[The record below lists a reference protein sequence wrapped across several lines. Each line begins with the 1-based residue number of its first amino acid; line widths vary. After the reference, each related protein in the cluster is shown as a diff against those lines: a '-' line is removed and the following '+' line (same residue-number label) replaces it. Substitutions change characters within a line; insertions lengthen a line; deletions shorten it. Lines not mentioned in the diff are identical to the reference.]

1 MILLNLLGLNNKLF
15 RKVLIFLL
23 LITLN
28 SCNSIK
34 HSIKVTYEIEEMR
47 DGSFDATFSINNTSG
62 IDLNSPWS
70 LHWNQQSSMV
80 DSDNLPENIIYE
92 YVGGQYYNILSF
104 GSKYILPKKSS
115 LSVDIGQK
123 GDVNRISD
131 LPVGGFVTTNKDIIP
146 VEFEYK
152 WKDAIGIENLN
163 SPSAT
168 DRYNKFISST
178 LLDKSELDLIVPTPS
193 NIIFNEGEVEIYSY
207 YSLTI
212 DDNIDIEDNFVK
224 SIFNDLIELN
234 NNDSSEQLNKIVI
247 NQTDSLDD
255 ESYTLTINDDGINIG
270 ASDRAGAL
278 YGLQSLKQILLVS
291 KLEKTNIKFVEI
303 EDSPKFSYR
312 GMLLD
317 ISRNF
322 YGPKKIKQ
330 ILDYLSFFK
339 INHLDF
345 RLTDDEGWRLEI
357 PGLEELTSVG
367 SKRAFT
373 KDELE
378 SLIPMYGSGPDTSS
392 TGTGYLSR
400 ADFVDIL
407 NYAKERNI
415 LIIPQI
421 SVPSHMRSA
430 IVSMNARYQKFIELG
445 NQEEAEKYLLIDPD
459 DKSEYY
465 SAQGFNDNIM
475 NICRESSFTFY
486 NKVIDEIY
494 LMYKDAGV
502 EMEKF
507 GVAADELP
515 YGAWQK
521 SPMCDNFMRDN
532 SIVGD
537 YNSLYTMMQR
547 RIYDKISSY
556 GATMTGWDDILLT
569 LTERN
574 QSETQIK
581 DFFKGDDILLYVWK
595 NDWGQG
601 RQDMIYKYAN
611 LGYKTIMSNSSAF
624 YFDMVDD
631 KDLDNIGLSWSGY
644 ADYKDMWTVDV
655 FDVFND
661 SYGVEKNNISDD
673 YIERSEKL
681 KPENRSNIVG
691 VQSQIWSETIR
702 NEGILDYMFMPNIL
716 VFSQKAW
723 SHDDSWMNID
733 DPSSKTSALEA
744 EWNKFSNNIGQR
756 LLPIVDNIFGGLS
769 YDLPKPGGIIIDN
782 KLFAN
787 TVFPGLD
794 IKYTL
799 DGSEPSLSSKTYES
813 PIVVQD
819 SDIINLRLFDKTGR
833 GGNVILVNK

>member
-1 MILLNLLGLNNKLF
+1 MSLLKLNKILLGKLSA
-15 RKVLIFLL
+15 FLL
-23 LITLN
+23 LVLIT
-28 SCNSIK
+28 SCNSNN
-34 HSIKVTYEIEEMR
+34 SVIKVTYEIKEMR
-47 DGSFDATFSINNTSG
+47 DWSFDVTLSVNNTSG
-62 IDLNSPWS
+62 VELNSPWS
-70 LHWNQQSSMV
+70 LHWNQQSSMIDPNKV
-80 DSDNLPENIIYE
+80 PENIIYD
-92 YVGGQYYNILSF
+92 YVGGQSYNILSF
-104 GSKYILPKKSS
+104 GNNYVLPKQSS
-115 LSVDIGQK
+115 FSIDIGQT
-123 GDVNRISD
+123 GVVRRVSD
-131 LPVGGFVTTNKDIIP
+131 LPVGGFITTNDDVID
-146 VEFEYK
+146 VEFEYI
-152 WKDAIGIENLN
+152 WKNAKGIDNLN
-163 SPSAT
+163 SPSAS

-178 LLDKSELDLIVPTPS
+178 LVDKSELDLIVPTPS
-193 NIIFNEGEVEIYSY
+193 KIKFNEGEVELFSNYSFK
-207 YSLTI
+207 I
-212 DDNIDIEDNFVK
+212 DGNIDIETDFVK
-224 SIFNDLIELN
+224 SIFKDLIDFD
-234 NNDSSEQLNKIVI
+234 NNDSNNQLNKIVLKE
-247 NQTDSLDD
+247 LDALD
-255 ESYTLTINDDGINIG
+255 NESYILTIDDDGINIE
-270 ASDRAGAL
+270 ASNRAGAL

-291 KLEKTNIKFVEI
+291 KLEKTNIKYVNI

-322 YGPKKIKQ
+322 YGPTKIKQ

-378 SLIPMYGSGPDTSS
+378 SLIPMYGSGPDTIS
-392 TGTGYLSR
+392 TGSGYLSR
-400 ADFVDIL
+400 DEFVDIL
-407 NYAKERNI
+407 KYAYERNI

-430 IVSMNARYQKFIELG
+430 IVSMNARYQKYMELG
-445 NQEEAEKYLLIDPD
+445 NPEEAERYLLIDPD

-475 NICRESSFTFY
+475 NVCRESSFTFY

-521 SPMCDNFMRDN
+521 SPMCDNFMKDK

-574 QSETQIK
+574 QSETKIK

-661 SYGVEKNNISDD
+661 SYGVEKNNISSA

-681 KPENRSNIVG
+681 KNENRSNIIG

-702 NEGILDYMFMPNIL
+702 NESILDYMFMPNIL

-723 SHDDSWMNID
+723 SHDNSWMNID
-733 DPSSKTSALEA
+733 DLNLKRETIET

-769 YDLPKPGGIIIDN
+769 YDLPKPGGVIIEN
-782 KLFAN
+782 KLYAN

-799 DGSEPSLSSKTYES
+799 DGSEPSLTSNTYES
-813 PIVVQD
+813 PFEIQEG
-819 SDIINLRLFDKTGR
+819 DIINLRLFDKTGR
-833 GGNVILVNK
+833 GGNTILVNK